1 MDPSDI
7 GFLKAV
13 VAFALVA
20 GTGLSA
26 VRLWLRARTQPLPEL
41 DRIVEALREDN
52 ARLQAELGAR
62 MAELEERV
70 DFAERRLVQEREAPR
85 LPPSL
90 LRTPV

>member
-13 VAFALVA
+13 VAFVLIA

-26 VRLWLRARTQPLPEL
+26 VRLWLRARAQHPPEL

-52 ARLQAELGAR
+52 ARLHAELGAR
-62 MAELEERV
+62 MAEMEERV
-70 DFAERRLVQEREAPR
+70 DFVERRLVREREAPR
-85 LPPSL
+85 LPPSP